1 MPSLTIKQTA
11 QRAGVGVET
20 LRFYEREGLVPEPPR
35 TSSGYRQY
43 PPETIRRIRFI
54 KRAQSLGF
62 TLPEVRE
69 LLTLTVLPGATAAD
83 VRARA
88 TQKIADIELKITTL
102 ERMKSALQRVTQACH
117 GAGPLETCPILEAL
131 TQEED

>member
-1 MPSLTIKQTA
+1 MSLTIKQTA
-11 QRAGVGVET
+11 QKAGVGVET

-35 TSSGYRQY
+35 TASGYRQY
-43 PPETIRRIRFI
+43 PAETIRRIRFI

-88 TQKIADIELKITTL
+88 TQKISDIELKIATL

-117 GAGPLETCPILEAL
+117 GRGPLDTCPILEAL
-131 TQEED
+131 NQEED